1 MYTLLFK
8 KFLRNKIAL
17 FSIILLFLSGTVSLY
32 VGKTFLLNQ
41 QQSIQNATVFQ
52 DSHLKRMTSLHQNDF
67 GLLMYYLK
75 FIYIHKTSPLSGLAI
90 GQRDINSS
98 LQTLTIRGIEGQK
111 YDSDLR
117 NPFLLL
123 MGNFDFSFVLLYLF
137 PLVIIVLLFNLFSE
151 EYESGT
157 WVLVKSQA
165 TQPFKILIAKLSI
178 PFILLIG
185 VYFILLVLA
194 VFILYIPLN
203 LIFISFI
210 ISNLFYIFIWF
221 SLSLFI
227 ISFFRSSYF
236 NSIALLS
243 TWLLLT
249 ILIPAIVNNYV
260 THKYPVPESLN
271 TMIKQ
276 RDGYHKKWDLPKENT
291 LNLFYKEY
299 PSLKH
304 YSWQKEGFD
313 WIWYYAMQHAGDI
326 ESRTDSKEFASKLKA
341 REQSTAYFGYFL
353 PTLYNQLLNTRLAGS
368 DLSSQLNYLEQ
379 MTLFH
384 EKTRLY
390 FYPKIFK
397 SENALK
403 EDWFKHKQQFFEQSI
418 PVKWWKIIYPAVFVF
433 FFMILSFYN
442 LQKI

>member
-90 GQRDINSS
+90 GQRDVNSS

-178 PFILLIG
+178 PFFLLIG

-341 REQSTAYFGYFL
+341 REQSTAYVGYFL

-397 SENALK
+397 SDNALN
-403 EDWFKHKQQFFEQSI
+403 EDWSKHKQQTFVDVIEL
-418 PVKWWKIIYPAVFVF
+418 KYWKIFYPVIFVVLF
-433 FFMILSFYN
+433 ILMALFN
-442 LQKI
+442 IKKL